1 MAVSAGPTLTLP
13 IVLVTTERPIHI
25 HTVLNGNEVRVSYVY
40 RLPPVSFYRVRIRN
54 LFSSVS
60 WSSAGA

>member
-25 HTVLNGNEVRVSYVY
+25 HTVLNGNEVRVSNAVTIP
-40 RLPPVSFYRVRIRN
+40 LVV
-54 LFSSVS
+54 
-60 WSSAGA
+60 AH